1 MTMKDKCVGMRNEF
15 REGEIMTKNDGFE
28 LDGTFAIVMRGSIKD
43 ANIINEL
50 IEEKTNL
57 HVVYKKASTRELY
70 VTDEKPMW
78 IDENNKDIYYR
89 DT

>member
-1 MTMKDKCVGMRNEF
+1 
-15 REGEIMTKNDGFE
+15 MTKNDGFE

-57 HVVYKKASTRELY
+57 HVVYKKASAGELY

-78 IDENNKDIYYR
+78 IDEHNKDIYYR
-89 DT
+89 HT

>member
-1 MTMKDKCVGMRNEF
+1 
-15 REGEIMTKNDGFE
+15 MTKNNGFE

-57 HVVYKKASTRELY
+57 HVVYKKASVGELY

-78 IDENNKDIYYR
+78 IDENNQDICYR
-89 DT
+89 HT